1 MLYDLYKRE
10 VEQRTEKKTTEE
22 ILRLFGEW
30 DKLDTEEKR
39 KQAFE
44 VFVRS
49 KLARPDKKR

>member
-10 VEQRTEKKTTEE
+10 VEDRAEKKTTEE

-30 DKLDTEEKR
+30 DKLSLEEKS
-39 KQAFE
+39 KQDFE